1 VGEPGRAEASPLPG
15 QGVGLCAE
23 ATGLKQR
30 SARNLTRDIMRSPK
44 AADDGIAL
52 DFDFRLLHRHGDED
66 QNTLS
71 AGLF

>member
-1 VGEPGRAEASPLPG
+1 
-15 QGVGLCAE
+15 
-23 ATGLKQR
+23 
-30 SARNLTRDIMRSPK
+30 MRSPK